1 MFFGKLTVLN
11 KAASPKKSLGN
22 YGKVFVTRCDNKE
35 YVVRSLFSRRQ
46 PRFHGAVMAT
56 LKESIARSTDGSFV
70 PTERTRV
77 ENTAL
82 TSLLP
87 LLDKSRLKDKNKVD
101 TYIHTLAKLMKDMEG
116 LRRGLDVLQRSAVDD
131 HRATKALIE
140 ETPIRGL
147 DQVKDKL
154 RRRGVEA
161 VLSGTE
167 WLKAKEVGE
176 RAAPL
181 AENKHSQVSRW
192 QKAGKIFAIERAGVK
207 YYPNY
212 IFDAL
217 GNPIPEVAEVLKSFE
232 GYTPIRVASWFESTS
247 SAAGG
252 KRPRELLS
260 NEPKSVIELARK
272 HVEGALHG

>member
-1 MFFGKLTVLN
+1 
-11 KAASPKKSLGN
+11 
-22 YGKVFVTRCDNKE
+22 
-35 YVVRSLFSRRQ
+35 
-46 PRFHGAVMAT
+46 MAN
-56 LKESIARSTDGSFV
+56 LKGSSARSADGSFV

-82 TSLLP
+82 YSQIAKGYPRARYAKVGDEIKVPARTSLLSP
-87 LLDKSRLKDKNKVD
+87 LDKARLKARNKID
-101 TYIHTLAKLMKDMEG
+101 AHMLTKLKKDMEVLG
-116 LRRGLDVLQRSAVDD
+116 RRLDVLQRPAVDD
-131 HRATKALIE
+131 RRATKALIE

-181 AENKHSQVSRW
+181 AENKHSLVSRW
-192 QKAGKIFAIERAGVK
+192 QQAGKIFAIERAGVK

-260 NEPKSVIELARK
+260 NEPKSVIELAK
-272 HVEGALHG
+272 AHVEGALHG

>member
-1 MFFGKLTVLN
+1 MTN
-11 KAASPKKSLGN
+11 
-22 YGKVFVTRCDNKE
+22 
-35 YVVRSLFSRRQ
+35 
-46 PRFHGAVMAT
+46 
-56 LKESIARSTDGSFV
+56 LKGPSARSAVGSFGLISKPAKV
-70 PTERTRV
+70 SRPMSQLWPMQKSILKAKQKSD
-77 ENTAL
+77 AL
-82 TSLLP
+82 MLTKLDYLEKRYDHVVNRMKEMDELSNGLL
-87 LLDKSRLKDKNKVD
+87 
-101 TYIHTLAKLMKDMEG
+101 
-116 LRRGLDVLQRSAVDD
+116 VLQISAVDD
-131 HRATKALIE
+131 RRATKALIE

-167 WLKAKEVGE
+167 WLKAKEVGD

-181 AENKHSQVSRW
+181 AENKHSLVSRW